1 MKYSKNTFSRS
12 VNRFLKLMKYSL
24 KQGKL
29 NYLRKE
35 ENGQLKRVSG
45 SIGSLMDIVDM
56 LFEGRGRMQREKE
69 VKILCISSQ

>member
-1 MKYSKNTFSRS
+1 
-12 VNRFLKLMKYSL
+12 MKYSL

-45 SIGSLMDIVDM
+45 SIGSLTDIVDM
-56 LFEGRGRMQREKE
+56 LFEGRGRMQKEKE

>member
-1 MKYSKNTFSRS
+1 MRIQITNRS

-45 SIGSLMDIVDM
+45 SIGSLTDIVDM
-56 LFEGRGRMQREKE
+56 LFEGRGRMQKEKE